1 MTKREIKAVAYN
13 LADEILTRAQPLID
27 KGMDRDRAIM
37 ITVAL
42 MNGKIQIVHG

>member
-27 KGMDRDRAIM
+27 KGMDRDKAIM
-37 ITVAL
+37 LTVAQ
-42 MNGKIQIVHG
+42 MDGKLQIVKG